1 MLADYFTKPLQGR
14 MFRLFRNILMG
25 HTSLKTLIELISVK
39 ERVEI
44 EKMKE
49 NAEKLM
55 RINPAEKYK
64 KVIHQLK
71 KMTK

>member
-14 MFRLFRNILMG
+14 MFRLFRNISMG
-25 HTSLKTLIELISVK
+25 HTSLKTLIELILIK

-64 KVIHQLK
+64 KVIHQFK

>member
-1 MLADYFTKPLQGR
+1 MPSKGR
-14 MFRLFRNILMG
+14 S
-25 HTSLKTLIELISVK
+25 T
-39 ERVEI
+39 VEI

-71 KMTK
+71 KNDEVKESDGKMTFKKALETTIKNEKNSSDCIVN